1 MMTYDEAIA
10 YIHSV
15 NWRGSR
21 PGLSRITELL
31 EKLGNPEKTLKCI
44 HIGGTNGKGSTSAM
58 LDSILRAAGYSV
70 GSFTSPYIEVF
81 NERIMLDGQPI
92 SNEDLCRYLSTVA
105 PIAEAMTDKP
115 TEFELITA
123 LGFLY
128 FKEKKCDYVVLEV
141 GMGGR
146 LDSTNVIE
154 SPVLS
159 IITGIALDHVAV
171 LGDSVE
177 KIAYEKAGIIKEAC
191 PILYGGD
198 DLLAQSV
205 IEREALLKNAPFF
218 VTDRASLTVHESG
231 LHGSRFDFKAFRELS
246 ISLAGM
252 YQTRNASTVLT
263 AIELLRDVGLTI
275 PDTAVRKG
283 LSETKW
289 RARFEVLCDSPL
301 FVFDG
306 SHNKQGIDA
315 AAESIGR
322 YFEGK
327 PVLLLT
333 GVMADKA
340 YGEMIDTLLPF
351 VKKVFTVTPDNPRAL
366 SADSLAAEYRARGA
380 EAFAYDTVEMGVKAV
395 LREGVATAMPIVAL
409 GSLYM
414 YGEVKG
420 ALKKLLSE

>member
-1 MMTYDEAIA
+1 MTYGEAIA

-31 EKLGNPEKTLKCI
+31 QKLDNPEKSLRCI

-70 GSFTSPYIEVF
+70 GSFTSPFIECF

-92 SNEDLCRYLSTVA
+92 SNDDLCRYLSIVA

-128 FKEKKCDYVVLEV
+128 FKEKQCDYVVLEV

-146 LDSTNVIE
+146 LDSTNVIA

-159 IITGIALDHVAV
+159 IITGIAFDHTAV
-171 LGDSVE
+171 LGDTIE
-177 KIAYEKAGIIKEAC
+177 KIAYEKAGIVKPFC

-198 DLLAQSV
+198 DPEARAV
-205 IEREALLKNAPFF
+205 IEREAREKNAPFYT
-218 VTDRASLTVHESG
+218 TDRTTLTVRETG
-231 LHGSRFDFKAFRELS
+231 LFGSTFDYKGYASLS
-246 ISLAGM
+246 ISLAGL
-252 YQTRNASTVLT
+252 YQTRNAATVLT
-263 AIELLRDVGLTI
+263 AVEILRGE
-275 PDTAVRKG
+275 G
-283 LSETKW
+283 LSISDRAMKGGLARTKW
-289 RARFEVLCDSPL
+289 RARFEVLSDAPL

-315 AAESIGR
+315 AAESIGA
-322 YFEGK
+322 YFK
-327 PVLLLT
+327 NTRVLLLN

-340 YGEMIDTLLPF
+340 YGDMIDTLSPYIER
-351 VKKVFTVTPDNPRAL
+351 VFTVTPDNPRAL
-366 SADSLAAEYRARGA
+366 SAKALCEEYRQRGLSA
-380 EAFAYDTVEMGVKAV
+380 DAFDTVEDGVRAIV
-395 LREGVATAMPIVAL
+395 LQGRLTGRPIVAL

-414 YGEVKG
+414 YGEVKSV
-420 ALKKLLSE
+420 LRKVLSE